1 MEVEGPSR
9 RPRQAIGVAGD
20 SSHSRK
26 RARSVP
32 QLEDLVDETE
42 PEPVPEAENDGSH
55 GQDSEEEDEE
65 EEDEE
70 EDEDE
75 DEDEEDNND
84 EEQSE
89 SEGDMYMDGSHGDA
103 PAEDQHNVQQ
113 PQGGGGGDDQP
124 PQLRVVVLDDDDDVH
139 SSFPCSTARAP
150 LSPRPSSSSCS
161 DSSVVRNVTVNS
173 SALDC
178 GICFLPLKP
187 PIFQCNVGHVVCS
200 LCHDKMG
207 VPSSCHVC
215 RALTPGGYQ
224 RCHAMEQ
231 LVDSIHVPCLHAA
244 HGCTDRPVYH
254 KSEVHAKA
262 CAHAP
267 CRCPGQGCSFVG
279 STAALLQHF
288 TALHGWPCTT
298 ENKSGAS
305 FNVNLCVGFNFVTAI
320 RAGANQGATNKY
332 LFLLN
337 VEQAPFGRTIT
348 TFCIHPHHTSTA
360 TLRLTYGCY
369 MSFDMCCTHHQA
381 SEFKVACTD
390 LSNGLPD
397 PSECFLFIVPR
408 STRRDDEEFTKV
420 KVVISETPIQ

>member
-9 RPRQAIGVAGD
+9 QPQQAVGEAGD
-20 SSHSRK
+20 SSSNSRK
-26 RARSVP
+26 RARFVT

-42 PEPVPEAENDGSH
+42 QEPVSEAENNGSH
-55 GQDSEEEDEE
+55 DHDSAEEEEEEEEE
-65 EEDEE
+65 EEDDD
-70 EDEDE
+70 DE
-75 DEDEEDNND
+75 

-89 SEGDMYMDGSHGDA
+89 SEGELDGSDGDT
-103 PAEDQHNVQQ
+103 PAEDQHNEQQ
-113 PQGGGGGDDQP
+113 PQSGGGGNDRRSQR
-124 PQLRVVVLDDDDDVH
+124 RVVVLDDDDMH
-139 SSFPCSTARAP
+139 SSFPCTVIPQGSTAPAL
-150 LSPRPSSSSCS
+150 LSPRPSSASCP
-161 DSSVVRNVTVNS
+161 DNSVVRDVTVNS

-200 LCHDKMG
+200 RCHDKLG
-207 VPSSCHVC
+207 VPCSCHVC

-231 LVDSIHVPCLHAA
+231 LVDSIRIPCPHAA

-254 KSEVHAKA
+254 NSEVHAKA

-267 CRCPGQGCSFVG
+267 CCCPEQGCSFVG

-288 TALHGWPCTT
+288 TALHRWPCTT
-298 ENKSGAS
+298 ENKAGDG
-305 FNVNLCVGFNFVTAI
+305 FDVNLCDGFNFVTAV

-332 LFLLN
+332 LFVLN

-348 TFCIHPHHTSTA
+348 VFCIHPHHTSTA

-369 MSFDMCCTHHQA
+369 RSFDMCWTHHQA

-390 LSNGLPD
+390 LSKGLPN
-397 PSECFLFIVPR
+397 PSECFVFIVPR
-408 STRRDDEEFTKV
+408 SAHRDDEEFTKV
-420 KVVISETPIQ
+420 NVVIHQTPIQ